1 MIKQD
6 WNINDNER
14 FRILNLHESATK
26 NLYLINEQNQSAP
39 FTVDFGNTFESGQYK
54 FNPAYQKKV
63 TDNVQKISNYIK
75 TNKLKDYKIVITPS
89 ESQVPNQDPFQK
101 PKSLADA
108 RGQYLKTQLETLLT
122 PLLNSV
128 PNIEVSPSLL
138 GDVPWDTAKGK
149 DNEEYKKDQFVRASV
164 VLVPKKEPVSD
175 KEPYERESIVGE
187 QIYMNGILVGFISQ
201 PFVKTTDVNVI
212 GDQPLNYQNLI
223 FTEVKKDTQPPQIVA
238 KYNIPW
244 EWWNSQRDIS
254 GTKHITSKDLEK
266 IRTFEK
272 AV

>member
-1 MIKQD
+1 MIRQT
-6 WNINDNER
+6 WNIDENER

-26 NLYLINEQNQSAP
+26 NLYLINEQNQSVP

-75 TNKLKDYKIVITPS
+75 TNNLKDYKIVITPS
-89 ESQVPNQDPFQK
+89 ESQVPNQDPFRE

-108 RGQYLKTQLETLLT
+108 RGKYLKTQLETLLT
-122 PLLNSV
+122 PLLNSA

-149 DNEEYKKDQFVRASV
+149 DNEEYKKDQFVRVSV

-187 QIYMNGILVGFISQ
+187 PIYMNNYLIGFISQ
-201 PFVKTTDVNVI
+201 PFSKTTDIENP
-212 GDQPLNYQNLI
+212 GFKNLTSQVLT
-223 FTEVKKDTQPPQIVA
+223 FTEVKKDTYPLQIVA
-238 KYNIPW
+238 KYEIPW
-244 EWWNSQRDIS
+244 EWWNSQRENS
-254 GTKHITSKDLEK
+254 GTKHITPNDLGK
-266 IRTFEK
+266 IRSFEK